1 MFEKIK
7 PLGDRVLVKR
17 IEAKNQTASGI
28 YIPDVAQ
35 TKGQMGAVVAVGEG
49 KKDLTSGKTIPVT
62 VQLNDIVFF
71 GQYAGIDAGDDH
83 LIIKEDELLGVVQ
96 KG

>member
-17 IEAKNQTASGI
+17 IKAKNQTESGI
-28 YIPDVAQ
+28 YIPEDTQ
-35 TKGQMGAVVAVGEG
+35 KSQMGAVVAVGSG
-49 KKDLTSGKTIPVT
+49 KKDTTGSFIPMEIK
-62 VQLNDIVFF
+62 LDDIVFF

-83 LIIKEDELLGVVQ
+83 IIIKEDELLGVMQ
-96 KG
+96 K